1 MLPIFVE
8 QRECND
14 NKRLNNQFK
23 EQGNIS
29 CKHVKRDYF
38 FLVSVFINAVNSAK
52 TQTNMI
58 SHVKS
63 KDSINWD

>member
-23 EQGNIS
+23 EQG
-29 CKHVKRDYF
+29 KYQ
-38 FLVSVFINAVNSAK
+38 L
-52 TQTNMI
+52 
-58 SHVKS
+58 
-63 KDSINWD
+63 